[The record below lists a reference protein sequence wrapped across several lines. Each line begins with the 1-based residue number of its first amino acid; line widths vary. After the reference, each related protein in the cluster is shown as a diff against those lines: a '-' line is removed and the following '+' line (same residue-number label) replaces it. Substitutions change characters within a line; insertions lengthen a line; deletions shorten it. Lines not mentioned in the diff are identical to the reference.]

1 MLDLT
6 ELPTGQARHS
16 MGQLWGQLLRLR
28 LARSLSDLSLSRN
41 YPKGIPSWAQFHYG
55 SWRTR
60 DIIFQKIPIF
70 A

>member
-28 LARSLSDLSLSRN
+28 LASQEVRSLSAAKGLKRSYFNKSRDHFCV
-41 YPKGIPSWAQFHYG
+41 SCTF
-55 SWRTR
+55 
-60 DIIFQKIPIF
+60 
-70 A
+70 